1 MTANRSVNAA
11 LMKQSRFNIVKKDFR
26 LNWSLY
32 LLVLPVLA
40 FYIIFCYKPM
50 YGIIIAFE
58 NYSPAMGFAKSPWV
72 GLTHFKNFFGSYSF
86 WRLIR
91 NTLVISFTNLIFAF
105 PSSIILALMM
115 NEVRCLAL
123 KKSIQTH
130 LKIRLMV
137 LVLEWGGF
145 FFCVLVQF

>member
-58 NYSPAMGFAKSPWV
+58 NYSPGIYT
-72 GLTHFKNFFGSYSF
+72 L
-86 WRLIR
+86 RLHK
-91 NTLVISFTNLIFAF
+91 
-105 PSSIILALMM
+105 PMM
-115 NEVRCLAL
+115 NFTEIL
-123 KKSIQTH
+123 
-130 LKIRLMV
+130 
-137 LVLEWGGF
+137 
-145 FFCVLVQF
+145 